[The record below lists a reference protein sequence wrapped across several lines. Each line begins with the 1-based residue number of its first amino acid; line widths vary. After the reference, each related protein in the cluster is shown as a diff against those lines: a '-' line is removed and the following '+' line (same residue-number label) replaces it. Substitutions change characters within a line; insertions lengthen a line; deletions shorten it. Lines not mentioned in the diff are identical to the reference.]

1 MSKPSALIWSG
12 RMFTGLAILFWV
24 MDGAIKLP
32 PIKPVIDNL
41 HGLGFGITDAL
52 ARGLGLLQLA
62 CLALYVIPRT
72 SLLGAI
78 LLTGYLGGAIA
89 IQIRADN
96 PLFTHIL
103 FGCYVG
109 IITWVGLLLRD
120 RQARIA
126 LFGAQTRSDG

>member
-1 MSKPSALIWSG
+1 MSKPSAVTWSG
-12 RMFTGLAILFWV
+12 HILTGLAKLFWL

-52 ARGLGLLQLA
+52 ARGLGILQLA
-62 CLALYVIPRT
+62 CLALYGVPRT

-89 IQIRADN
+89 IQVRADN

-109 IITWVGLLLRD
+109 IITWAGLLLRD
-120 RQARIA
+120 RQVCIA
-126 LFGAQTRSDG
+126 LFGARTRGEG